1 MLNCIIVDDERS
13 GREMLHAILQK
24 HFSQRIHVASL
35 CRNVAEGIEAI
46 RVHSPDVVFLD
57 IEMPN
62 ESGFELIEK
71 VNPIEFSIVFVTAY
85 SNHAVD
91 AFKVN
96 ALDYLLKPVQAE
108 GLERTISRLE
118 KLKAGGEILT
128 QQQIIQRLL
137 SISQHQNQKLGL
149 PSLNGLIFIEVD
161 DIIRC
166 EASDN
171 YTIIFTESRQHVIS
185 RTLKDVEE
193 SLKQYNFI
201 RVHKSHIV
209 NLKKVIAYLKQEG
222 GTLVLQGNAEV
233 PVGRQAK
240 TELERRLLT
249 L

>member
-13 GREMLHAILQK
+13 GREMLHALLQT
-24 HFSQRIHVASL
+24 HFSQRIHVAAL
-35 CRNVAEGIEAI
+35 CRNVTEGIEAI
-46 RVHSPDVVFLD
+46 HTHAPDVVFLD

-71 VNPIEFSIVFVTAY
+71 VDAVHFSIVFVTAY
-85 SNHAVD
+85 SHHAVD

-108 GLERTISRLE
+108 GLERTITRLE
-118 KLKAGGEILT
+118 KLKAGGEVLT
-128 QQQIIQRLL
+128 QQQLL
-137 SISQHQNQKLGL
+137 QKLLTFSQQQNQKVGL
-149 PSLNGLIFIEVD
+149 PSLNGLIFIDAD
-161 DIIRC
+161 DILRC

-171 YTIIFTESRQHVIS
+171 YTIIFTENRQHVIS

-193 SLKQYNFI
+193 SLKQYNFL
-201 RVHKSHIV
+201 RVHKSHLV
-209 NLKKVIAYLKQEG
+209 NLRKVTAYLKQEG
-222 GTLVLQGNAEV
+222 GLLVLQGNAEV

-240 TELERRLLT
+240 AELERRLLT

>member
-13 GREMLHAILQK
+13 GREMLHALLET
-24 HFSQRIHVASL
+24 HFSHRIRVAAL
-35 CRNVAEGIEAI
+35 CRNVSEGIEAI
-46 RVHSPDVVFLD
+46 HAHTPDVVFLD

-71 VNPIEFSIVFVTAY
+71 VDDIHFSIVFVTAY
-85 SNHAVD
+85 SHHALD

-108 GLERTISRLE
+108 VLERTISRLE
-118 KLKAGGEILT
+118 KLKAGGEMLT
-128 QQQIIQRLL
+128 QQQLL
-137 SISQHQNQKLGL
+137 QKLLTFSQQQNQKIGL
-149 PSLNGLIFIEVD
+149 PSLNGLIFIDVD

-193 SLKQYNFI
+193 SLQHYNFL

-209 NLKKVIAYLKQEG
+209 NLKKVAAYLKQEG